1 MRFSHGQTKA
11 DVLFIYFS
19 DDDDDDDDDN
29 IHNKQQ
35 GGASLR
41 PVISLSV
48 IAV

>member
-1 MRFSHGQTKA
+1 MRTKYN

-19 DDDDDDDDDN
+19 DDDDDDDDDDDN